1 LPESYYTEVAEH
13 YQDRRDR
20 MVGMLTRA
28 GFRCSVPKG
37 AYYVMADISGFG
49 RGDDVTFVR
58 DLVERVG
65 IAAVPGSSF
74 FSHPEL
80 GADWVRFCFP
90 KKNETL
96 DEAER
101 RLAKL

>member
-1 LPESYYTEVAEH
+1 MSA
-13 YQDRRDR
+13 
-20 MVGMLTRA
+20 MLTRA
-28 GFRCSVPKG
+28 GFRCSIPKG
-37 AYYVMADISGFG
+37 AYYVMADISGFN

-58 DLVERVG
+58 DLIERVG

-74 FSHPEL
+74 FSDPAA
-80 GADWVRFCFP
+80 GSNWVRFCFP

-96 DEAER
+96 AEAER